1 MNKFFTKTLIAE
13 AVIIAIATYSV
24 LTTANAAELELP
36 KVPLITST
44 SVEPNLMILLD
55 TSGSMSNIVP
65 DSPYDEETDYYN
77 CTSKEINNNNK
88 TIEVRIKSNGN
99 VYFRTDSTNYDFG
112 NSSGNAGN
120 NYTQGCFGDDK
131 IYKAALLG
139 DSGDNTKSPGN
150 YLASEYRGNY
160 LNWYFSNS
168 NRDAP
173 DNFGSS
179 DRKPGTETRM
189 EIAKASAATMVD
201 DLVGMRVGLAT
212 YNGSSGATIQKNIK
226 SIETST
232 DITTLKNA
240 INTITNGGSTP
251 LGESLADLGHYFAQR
266 ADGKIFGQL
275 TLHPD
280 NIGINKTEK
289 NVNADDFFSHAPS
302 NSSSPTTDII
312 TNWCQES
319 FIVAMTDGIPT
330 NDTNVSND
338 LKNYFDGG
346 EIVDDVTRAMYEI
359 DLRPDLTEG
368 ALGTPW
374 KNNVTTYMVGFAD
387 TQVTNNTLIRSA
399 ATQGGGDYLTANNST
414 ELVTAFKNII
424 NSIDEKVAA
433 DSGVTFNTSQ
443 LTTGSAIYAASFDS
457 GEWSGSLKS
466 YPLSGTGEISSTASW
481 NAATNL
487 DDLADYNTRNI
498 FSYDDS
504 TKQGIVFNKTNIS
517 SDSSLLADLQA
528 GPEGSSGV
536 DNLINYL
543 KGDQVTNIGTEST
556 NYRERA
562 SRLGDI
568 VNSTVVYVGAPELDW
583 PDYNSTKSVSFG
595 GNGTGQNYSD
605 FKQTSRAAMLYVG
618 ANDGMLHGFSAT
630 DGEEKFAYI
639 PSLIA
644 SSATG
649 KGLHYLAK
657 TEYQHQ
663 FYVDSTPTVSDVY
676 YGDKWH
682 TVLISGL
689 RSGGKGLFALD
700 ITDPTKFD
708 ASNTENANTLSL
720 WEFGS
725 DDDADFGYSY
735 SEPTVAKMAN
745 GEWAVIVGNGYNNT
759 GDGNAK
765 LFILYLDEGL
775 DGNWSASDYKEIDT
789 GIGADSAGIAN
800 GLSTPRAVD
809 LDGDSVVDRIYAGDL
824 QGNMWAFDVSS
835 SNTNQWKVAHKTG
848 NKYKPLF
855 TAKDANDKA
864 QPITTAPIIADN
876 TNAASG
882 DPDTLV
888 FFGTGKYIE
897 ETDKTSKD
905 LMSYYGVLDNG
916 EGAQTRS
923 NLTARELYSTATT
936 RVISGAAINWSSSR
950 GWYFDFEDQADSSA
964 TPTKIGERV
973 TSNSLITNNV
983 LLFNT
988 VIPTVANSDP
998 CVSNSES
1005 WIMAVDLNTGKA
1017 PNYTVFDIN
1026 NNGVFDD
1033 TTSDYDID
1041 GDGDVDSNDMTS
1053 HAGIKDNRAM
1063 IAGDIE
1069 ILGDTIYS
1077 NDVDGNLNEDA
1088 VRIET
1093 TTKQGRLSWEE
1104 LIRQ

>member
-1 MNKFFTKTLIAE
+1 MKKLFTKTVVAE
-13 AVIIAIATYSV
+13 AVMLAILASSILPTV
-24 LTTANAAELELP
+24 MAAELNLP
-36 KVPLITST
+36 TDPLITSS
-44 SVEPNLMILLD
+44 SVEPNLMILID

-65 DSPYDEETDYYN
+65 DIPYDEEVDYYN
-77 CTSKEINNNNK
+77 CTSNELSNNRQ
-88 TIEVRIKSNGN
+88 IDIRIKSNGN
-99 VYFRTDSTNYDFG
+99 VYFKTNQNYDFG
-112 NSSGNAGN
+112 QGSNLGTNDYN
-120 NYTQGCFGDDK
+120 QKCFDDDTIYT
-131 IYKAALLG
+131 ARLLG
-139 DSGDNTKSPGN
+139 DSGGSPSS
-150 YLASEYRGNY
+150 YLASEYTGNY

-168 NRDAP
+168 THTAS
-173 DNFGSS
+173 DNFGTNA
-179 DRKPGTETRM
+179 DRKPGTQTRM

-212 YNGSSGATIQKNIK
+212 YNGSSGAKIQKNIK

-251 LGESLADLGHYFAQR
+251 LGESLADLGRYFAQR
-266 ADGKIFGQL
+266 ANDVVSEQL

-289 NVNADDFFSHAPS
+289 NVDMSSFFSHAPS
-302 NSSSPTTDII
+302 NSSPPTTDVI

-330 NDTNVSND
+330 SDTSVSND

-346 EIVDDVTRAMYEI
+346 DIVDDVTRAMYEI

-368 ALGTPW
+368 SLGTPW
-374 KNNVTTYMVGFAD
+374 KNNVITHMVGFAD
-387 TQVTNNTLIRSA
+387 TQVTNNPLIRSA
-399 ATQGGGDYLTANNST
+399 ATEGGGEYLTANNSA
-414 ELVTAFKNII
+414 ELVTAFRNVIDSII
-424 NSIDEKVAA
+424 DKVAA
-433 DSGVTFNTSQ
+433 GSGITFNTSQ
-443 LTTGSAIYAASFDS
+443 LTAGSSIYAASFDS

-466 YPLSGTGEISSTASW
+466 YALSGTGEISSTASW
-481 NAATNL
+481 DAATKL
-487 DDLADYNTRNI
+487 DNLADYNTRNI
-498 FSYDDS
+498 FSFNDS
-504 TKQGIVFNKTNIS
+504 TKQGIVFNKTNI
-517 SDSSLLADLQA
+517 DLAPSLLADLQA
-528 GPEGSSGV
+528 GPEGNSGV

-556 NYRERA
+556 NYRARA
-562 SRLGDI
+562 SRLGDL
-568 VNSTVVYVGAPELDW
+568 VNSTVVYVGTPELNW
-583 PDYNSTKSVSFG
+583 PDYDSADSVSFG

-605 FKQTSRAAMLYVG
+605 YKNTSRAAMLYVG

-630 DGEEKFAYI
+630 DGEEKMAYI
-639 PSLIA
+639 PSLVA
-644 SSATG
+644 SSATE
-649 KGLHYLAK
+649 KGLHYLAN
-657 TEYQHQ
+657 TDYQHR

-676 YGDKWH
+676 YNSEWH

-708 ASNTENANTLSL
+708 ATDASNANTLSL

-765 LFILYLDEGL
+765 LFILYIDEGL
-775 DGNWSASDYKEIDT
+775 DGTWSASDYEEIDT
-789 GIGADSAGIAN
+789 GVGADSSGIPN

-848 NKYKPLF
+848 NTYKPLF
-855 TAKDANDKA
+855 TAKDANGKP

-876 TNAASG
+876 TNTASG
-882 DPDTLV
+882 VPDILV

-897 ETDKTSKD
+897 ETDKTSTD

-916 EGAQTRS
+916 EGGQTRT
-923 NLTARELYSTATT
+923 NLTPRELYSTSTT
-936 RVISGAAINWSSSR
+936 RVISGTTITWSNSR
-950 GWYFDFEDQADSSA
+950 GWYFDFEDQANSLA
-964 TPTKIGERV
+964 TPTNIGERV
-973 TSNSLITNNV
+973 TSNSLIVSNV

-988 VIPTVANSDP
+988 VIPTVVNSDL

-1026 NNGVFDD
+1026 NDGVFDD
-1033 TTSDYDID
+1033 TTAIYDID
-1041 GDGDVDSNDMTS
+1041 EDDDVDSDDVTS
-1053 HAGIKDNRAM
+1053 HAGIKANTAM
-1063 IAGDIE
+1063 IAGDIA
-1069 ILGDTIYS
+1069 ILGNTIYS
-1077 NDVDGNLNEDA
+1077 NDVDGNLNEES

-1093 TTKQGRLSWEE
+1093 TAKQGRLSWEE